1 MLTKKC
7 KNCCKIFNSTNK
19 RKVFCSDKCQ
29 RQNYKKS
36 PEGKLADKKYRQ
48 SEKGKAWWK
57 KYKSSDTW
65 KICNLRYEKGTASK
79 LRYKR
84 YRQTKKRKNV
94 YIKYL
99 NSKPE
104 VKIAKNLRI
113 RLRKI
118 LIIQSTYKKDS
129 TFNLVGCTVEKLK
142 YHLERQFKDG
152 MTWFNYGVFG
162 WHIDHIIPCSKFDL
176 SKLEEQKKC
185 FHFTNLQP
193 LWAADNIKKSN
204 KVNYERRYY
213 AEEKK
218 AS

>member
-1 MLTKKC
+1 MKKI
-7 KNCCKIFNSTNK
+7 KTILIGFGKMGKGLGFK
-19 RKVFCSDKCQ
+19 DKT
-29 RQNYKKS
+29 S
-36 PEGKLADKKYRQ
+36 HFG
-48 SEKGKAWWK
+48 
-57 KYKSSDTW
+57 
-65 KICNLRYEKGTASK
+65 
-79 LRYKR
+79 
-84 YRQTKKRKNV
+84 V
-94 YIKYL
+94 IKYL